1 MINIPTRNYLNA
13 PLHIAAMFNNLE
25 SFKLI
30 YNTGVAEVY
39 QLNQRCIKA
48 ISLMPRNKKVST
60 MKSAWDIFREKEN
73 RKMKLAM
80 IESHPLNKF
89 DNPFN
94 RLTSIEMSYD
104 YCLILSGDVKE
115 IENSIVYK
123 QLQ

>member
-13 PLHIAAMFNNLE
+13 PLHIAAMFNNIE
-25 SFKLI
+25 SFTMI
-30 YNTGVAEVY
+30 YDTGVAEVF

-48 ISLMPRNKKVST
+48 ISLMPRNKKSST
-60 MKSAWDIFREKEN
+60 MKSAWDVFREKESK
-73 RKMKLAM
+73 KMELAM
-80 IESHPLNKF
+80 IDSHPLNHF
-89 DNPFN
+89 CNPFN

-123 QLQ
+123 QL